1 MIGIILQATKKY
13 WVDIVIVLCIIS
25 VCYFGYTAIYD
36 RGYVAGENLYK
47 AHIAEIEKE
56 NAELKAKKA
65 EIVTEIKIEYRDR
78 IKYIEKKS
86 ETVKTE
92 IQNGALKD
100 EKTNCNIGPN
110 FVRLHNLSAETST
123 NN

>member
-123 NN
+123 SN